1 MKKVMVFHP
10 GQQHSYRLATAL
22 NKVGLL
28 GCYCTTVYNRPASL
42 TRKMLSFLKGD
53 SKIRA
58 EARHCNGIR
67 NDQVV
72 QFGEFFGLLTILF
85 DKLKWNRVGKSWN
98 QFVNDYCGK
107 KAAKYAIKNGYDCVI
122 SYNNNSKSIFEYLS
136 KYAPKIIR
144 VMDASAAN
152 VLYMK
157 NIYERDMELAPD
169 FKSLLL
175 QERGIL
181 WNKRYQNRINVENT
195 LAQYI
200 LAGSEFVKKTYVEL
214 GFPQERVFICPY
226 GVNLEEFKPINM
238 TEYDGIRPLECIY
251 VGGTK
256 ELKGISYLL
265 EAFMDIP
272 KEKAVLTVVGA
283 ITLSPEMFEK
293 YSKKISFT
301 GTILHSQVADMLREK
316 DVMVFPS
323 LGDGFGLA
331 VIEAMSSGIPVIASE
346 NTGSAE
352 LIRNKQNGFVIPIQD
367 KDAIINSLYWI
378 IDHPKD
384 YVQMARNA
392 RVSVKNLSWIEYDKK
407 IEAVFGGI
415 INRECYQY

>member
-28 GCYCTTVYNRPASL
+28 GCYCTTVYNRPTSL

-58 EARHCNGIR
+58 EARHCNEIR
-67 NDQVV
+67 DDQVV

-85 DKLKWNRVGKSWN
+85 AKLGWRKAGKVWN

-107 KAAKYAIKNGYDCVI
+107 KAAKYAIKHGYDCVI

-144 VMDASAAN
+144 IMDASAAN

-181 WNKRYQNRINVENT
+181 WNKRYQNRINAENK

-200 LAGSEFVKKTYVEL
+200 LAGSEFVKKTYVEE
-214 GFPQERVFICPY
+214 GYPERNIYVCRY
-226 GVNLEEFKPINM
+226 GVDISTFCQKEKSNYSGE
-238 TEYDGIRPLECIY
+238 RPLECVF

-256 ELKGISYLL
+256 EIKGVSYML
-265 EAFMDIP
+265 EAFKMIPNDKVRLTIIGKNTLSKEMQARYEDNVTFTGSILHNQVAKTLREMDIM
-272 KEKAVLTVVGA
+272 
-283 ITLSPEMFEK
+283 I
-293 YSKKISFT
+293 
-301 GTILHSQVADMLREK
+301 
-316 DVMVFPS
+316 FPS
-323 LGDGFGLA
+323 LGEGFSLALVEGLA
-331 VIEAMSSGIPVIASE
+331 TGLPVIASE
-346 NTGSAE
+346 NSGSSE
-352 LIRNKQNGFVIPIQD
+352 LIKDGWNGFVIPIQNKDEIRD
-367 KDAIINSLYWI
+367 KVLYFVNNSEKVTDMSI
-378 IDHPKD
+378 
-384 YVQMARNA
+384 NA
-392 RVSVKNLSWIEYDKK
+392 RFSVLSLTWEDYYHNVIHSIKEIVY
-407 IEAVFGGI
+407 GM
-415 INRECYQY
+415 